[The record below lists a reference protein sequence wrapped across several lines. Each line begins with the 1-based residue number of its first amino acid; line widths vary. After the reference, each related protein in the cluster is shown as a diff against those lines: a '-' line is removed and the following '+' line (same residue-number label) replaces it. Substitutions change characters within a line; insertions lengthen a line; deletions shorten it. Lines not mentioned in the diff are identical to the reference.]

1 MKGMDKKGEVSS
13 QNEPYDASK
22 ILVFEGVK
30 GIRKRPAMYV
40 GSTSFYGIHHLFQE
54 IVDNSVDEYLAGF
67 CSKIIVT
74 LYDDNFI
81 EVEDNGRGIP
91 VDIMEKYQKP
101 ALEVIMLTPHT
112 GAKFENKAYK
122 VSGGLH
128 GVGLS
133 VVNALSEKI
142 IVEVKRNGN
151 IYHQEFGRGEKL
163 TELEIIGKT
172 DSTGTKI
179 KFKPDKEIFGDIKF
193 DPEYIKKVLEEES
206 FLNKGLR
213 IIFRYNG
220 KENEFYHENG
230 IVDFVKELNKG
241 KEFGPIIYFSK
252 TIKDVIIEVAMQYTN
267 TFNETI
273 LSFANSIATRDG
285 GTHLLGLKAGLTKA
299 FNNYAKK
306 QNSKI
311 KIEGEDCREGLTCV
325 ISVKLPNPE
334 FEGQTKEKL
343 GNDEVKGIVES
354 VVSEGV
360 ERFLEEHPNEA
371 KQIFNKISL
380 AAKAREEAKKAKEL
394 VRKKSIFEPV
404 LPGKLAD
411 CTESDP
417 DKVELFI
424 VEGESAGGSAKQ
436 GRDRHF
442 QAVLPIRGKILNVEK
457 SSLEKI
463 LSSKEI
469 KALIAA
475 LGTAIAEKFD
485 INKIRYKKIIIATD
499 ADSVTGDTPI
509 FVYDKQKDE
518 FFLTNVENFI
528 ESCDDT
534 TRYKVLSF
542 NEKSGKMEMKG
553 IFQTIAHPLRTKLY
567 EIKTSFGY
575 PINVTSCHSIYVYE
589 NKKVVTKK
597 GSEIK
602 EGDVLVFPK
611 SFPRKEKEIVLDLTD
626 LLLNSDKIFLKAQS
640 SELEKIP
647 ENARCELSEL
657 EWKELKQKRKGYGFS
672 RKEMGKKI
680 KASEGTIQ
688 QWEEKIDNVMPK
700 YYQLQTYL
708 GQLQENIE
716 DFNCYIP
723 FNKVE
728 DKNIIKEHEIYL
740 VNYTRKIKTKF
751 KIDEDLAYLIGFFL
765 GDGCFSPENKN
776 PNRFEIV
783 IGKEKSENYLKE
795 ISRIIKQKLGSKP
808 IIEEKEN
815 CFVVYF
821 HSFEF
826 KLILQKLGILGKKAN
841 EKFIPNAFFNT
852 KREIQE
858 SLLKGLLQSDGF
870 ITAWKD
876 KKGKIG
882 KAIYGWQ
889 LSSKELVLGILTIL
903 RQLGIFP
910 NYSTRK
916 IKEHLRKD
924 GKLIKSNFDLHV
936 LSVST
941 KDYIQKTKQIWKDHK
956 DANKLEEYL
965 KETNEKEKR
974 IIEIN
979 NDFVGIKVKEIKEIK
994 NAKEK
999 FVYDFSIFGDQNF
1012 IAGHAGVLLHNTDG
1026 SHIKALLLTLFYRY
1040 FREVIEKGYLYVAQ
1054 PPLYR
1059 IQSGK
1064 KIEYAYTDEEKDE
1077 KLKNFEKAAVQR
1089 FKGLGEMRPEELWE
1103 TTLNPENRVLKQI
1116 TIEDA
1121 KAAEELVRILMG
1133 LDPEERRRFITQN
1146 TKDISLLDI

>member
-1 MKGMDKKGEVSS
+1 MKNMEEKPMDTS

-22 ILVFEGVK
+22 IQVFSGIK

-40 GSTSFYGIHHLFQE
+40 GSTSSSGMHHLFHE
-54 IVDNSVDEYLAGF
+54 IIDNSVDEYLAGF
-67 CSKIIVT
+67 CNKIIVT

-81 EVEDNGRGIP
+81 EIEDNGRGIP
-91 VDIMEKYQKP
+91 VDKMEKYDRP

-112 GAKFENKAYK
+112 GAKFENKVYK

-133 VVNALSEKI
+133 VVNALSERV
-142 IVEVKRNGN
+142 IVEVKRNG
-151 IYHQEFGRGEKL
+151 YVYRQEFGRGEKL
-163 TELEIIGKT
+163 TELQIIGKA

-193 DPEYIKKVLEEES
+193 DPEYIRKVLKEES

-220 KENEFYHENG
+220 KEEEFYHENG

-252 TIKDVIIEVAMQYTN
+252 TVKDVIVEVAMQYTT
-267 TFNETI
+267 TFNENI
-273 LSFANSIATRDG
+273 LTYANSIATRDG

-306 QNSKI
+306 INAKV

-354 VVSEGV
+354 IVSEGV

-371 KQIFNKISL
+371 KQIFNKVVL
-380 AAKAREEAKKAKEL
+380 AARAREEARKAKEL
-394 VRKKSIFEPV
+394 VRKKSIFEPI

-417 DKVELFI
+417 DKAELFI

-499 ADSVTGDTPI
+499 AD
-509 FVYDKQKDE
+509 
-518 FFLTNVENFI
+518 
-528 ESCDDT
+528 
-534 TRYKVLSF
+534 
-542 NEKSGKMEMKG
+542 
-553 IFQTIAHPLRTKLY
+553 
-567 EIKTSFGY
+567 
-575 PINVTSCHSIYVYE
+575 
-589 NKKVVTKK
+589 
-597 GSEIK
+597 
-602 EGDVLVFPK
+602 
-611 SFPRKEKEIVLDLTD
+611 
-626 LLLNSDKIFLKAQS
+626 
-640 SELEKIP
+640 
-647 ENARCELSEL
+647 
-657 EWKELKQKRKGYGFS
+657 
-672 RKEMGKKI
+672 
-680 KASEGTIQ
+680 
-688 QWEEKIDNVMPK
+688 
-700 YYQLQTYL
+700 
-708 GQLQENIE
+708 
-716 DFNCYIP
+716 
-723 FNKVE
+723 
-728 DKNIIKEHEIYL
+728 
-740 VNYTRKIKTKF
+740 
-751 KIDEDLAYLIGFFL
+751 
-765 GDGCFSPENKN
+765 
-776 PNRFEIV
+776 
-783 IGKEKSENYLKE
+783 
-795 ISRIIKQKLGSKP
+795 
-808 IIEEKEN
+808 
-815 CFVVYF
+815 
-821 HSFEF
+821 
-826 KLILQKLGILGKKAN
+826 
-841 EKFIPNAFFNT
+841 
-852 KREIQE
+852 
-858 SLLKGLLQSDGF
+858 
-870 ITAWKD
+870 
-876 KKGKIG
+876 
-882 KAIYGWQ
+882 
-889 LSSKELVLGILTIL
+889 
-903 RQLGIFP
+903 
-910 NYSTRK
+910 
-916 IKEHLRKD
+916 
-924 GKLIKSNFDLHV
+924 
-936 LSVST
+936 
-941 KDYIQKTKQIWKDHK
+941 
-956 DANKLEEYL
+956 
-965 KETNEKEKR
+965 
-974 IIEIN
+974 
-979 NDFVGIKVKEIKEIK
+979 
-994 NAKEK
+994 
-999 FVYDFSIFGDQNF
+999 
-1012 IAGHAGVLLHNTDG
+1012 TDG
-1026 SHIKALLLTLFYRY
+1026 SHIRALLLTLFYRY

-1064 KIEYAYTDEEKDE
+1064 RVEYAYSDEEKNE
-1077 KLKNFEKAAVQR
+1077 KLKNFEKATVQR

-1103 TTLNPENRVLKQI
+1103 TTLNPEKRVLKQI

-1133 LDPEERRRFITQN
+1133 MDPEERRRFITQN

>member
-1 MKGMDKKGEVSS
+1 MKNMEEKPMNTS

-22 ILVFEGVK
+22 IQVFSGIK

-40 GSTSFYGIHHLFQE
+40 GSTSSSGMHHLFQE
-54 IVDNSVDEYLAGF
+54 IIDNSVDEYLAGF
-67 CSKIIVT
+67 CNKIIVT

-81 EVEDNGRGIP
+81 EIEDNGRGIP
-91 VDIMEKYQKP
+91 VDKMEKYDRP

-133 VVNALSEKI
+133 VVNALSERV
-142 IVEVKRNGN
+142 IVEVKRNG
-151 IYHQEFGRGEKL
+151 YVYRQEFGRGEKL
-163 TELEIIGKT
+163 TELQIIGKT

-193 DPEYIKKVLEEES
+193 DPDYIRKVLKEES

-220 KENEFYHENG
+220 KEEEFYHENG

-252 TIKDVIIEVAMQYTN
+252 TVKDVIVEVAMQYTT
-267 TFNETI
+267 TFNENI
-273 LSFANSIATRDG
+273 LTYANSIATRDG

-306 QNSKI
+306 INAKI
-311 KIEGEDCREGLTCV
+311 KIEGEDCREGLTCI

-354 VVSEGV
+354 IVSEGV

-371 KQIFNKISL
+371 KQIFNKVVL
-380 AAKAREEAKKAKEL
+380 AARAREEARKAKEL
-394 VRKKSIFEPV
+394 VRKKSIFEPI

-417 DKVELFI
+417 DKAELFI

-528 ESCDDT
+528 ENCDDT

-542 NEKSGKMEMKG
+542 NEKSKKMEMKE

-575 PINVTSCHSIYVYE
+575 PIKITSCHSIYVYE
-589 NKKVVTKK
+589 NKKIVTKK

-602 EGDVLVFPK
+602 EGDILIFPK

-626 LLLNSDKIFLKAQS
+626 SLLTLNKT
-640 SELEKIP
+640 
-647 ENARCELSEL
+647 
-657 EWKELKQKRKGYGFS
+657 KEGS
-672 RKEMGKKI
+672 
-680 KASEGTIQ
+680 
-688 QWEEKIDNVMPK
+688 
-700 YYQLQTYL
+700 YQLQVYL
-708 GQLQENIE
+708 CQLRNIE
-716 DFNCYIP
+716 EEN
-723 FNKVE
+723 NHNQTAKV
-728 DKNIIKEHEIYL
+728 
-740 VNYTRKIKTKF
+740 KTKF
-751 KIDEDLAYLIGFFL
+751 EVDKDLAYLIGFFL

-783 IGKEKSENYLKE
+783 IGKEKSESYLKE
-795 ISRIIKQKLGSKP
+795 ISRIIEQKFGSKP
-808 IIEEKEN
+808 IIEEKGN

-826 KLILQKLGILGKKAN
+826 KLILQKLGLLGKRAN
-841 EKFIPNAFFNT
+841 EKFIPNVFFNA
-852 KREIQE
+852 KKEVQE

-870 ITAWKD
+870 ITVWKD
-876 KKGKIG
+876 KEGKIK

-910 NYSTRK
+910 NYSIRRN
-916 IKEHLRKD
+916 KEHLRKD
-924 GKLIKSNFDLHV
+924 GKLIRSNFDSHT

-941 KDYIQKTKQIWKDHK
+941 KDYIKKTEQIWKDHK

-965 KETNEKEKR
+965 KETNGEEKR

-979 NDFVGIKVKEIKEIK
+979 KDFVGIKVKEVKEIK
-994 NAKEK
+994 DAKEK

-1064 KIEYAYTDEEKDE
+1064 RVEYAYTDEEKNE
-1077 KLKNFEKAAVQR
+1077 KLKNFEKATVQR

-1103 TTLNPENRVLKQI
+1103 TTLNPEKRVLKQI

-1133 LDPEERRRFITQN
+1133 MDPEERRRFITQN